1 MNQGIAATSAPTQIL
16 APDLTP
22 DYDLRMTVVN
32 ERVIIRDDPVA
43 NWRVV
48 LVHGVVFGCYSRGD
62 AASERHVCVR
72 LRLSGLAM
80 QAEIAEAFGHVRA
93 TQCRWE
99 KAFRDEGL
107 SGLFTEPPLG
117 RRSSMPKDIED
128 AAVALHVEG
137 LGMRRI
143 AARLGITLHQ
153 VAGVYKRRSLSPQ
166 VPPKQEELFAGQEPE
181 ENIEIVDE
189 SEVVDDDA
197 EFDDVHSKTEPWDG
211 LLVPQYEPGAG
222 VPWAGVLL
230 ALPVLRRHRV
240 LEVLSEIYASLGLLA
255 FYGLQTMVTL
265 MVYLALWR
273 VKRPEHLKGLPPWDL
288 GRVLGLPRV
297 PEVKT
302 VRRKLARMAAQD
314 QARAVMIALAEE
326 RIRQEEDLLGYLYV
340 DGHVREYS
348 GHHDLGHTYKMQR
361 HTPVRATTDTW
372 ANDRNGDPVFLVTSE
387 FNEGLT
393 ATLKTVLAQ
402 ARELVGAGRRITV
415 VFDRGGFSP
424 QLFVDLIRGGYD
436 LITYRKGKT
445 KDLDLASFAKQ
456 TFTAEGREVS
466 YWLCDQ
472 AEVRVGKDNLV
483 WGEEEDQRPLFMRQ
497 VTRLTPD
504 TGHQTKVLTTRADLK
519 PEEVLWRMFARW
531 RQENFFK
538 YMKEEFAVD
547 GLVEYGALP
556 VDPKHE
562 RPNPAH
568 LALSN
573 EIRDLKA
580 HILRLEGERCQLIG
594 RPEARQDAPP
604 GFERFVPG
612 ERQARQLCGKIQ
624 EAHQQLAEL
633 QTQRDELPERVSAGD
648 LKRLR
653 TERQQLATVFK
664 IAAYRIE
671 TELVR
676 LVADHYARTEDE
688 GRKLIAAALRSP
700 ADIEVKNRELR
711 VTLAPQSSPHRSR
724 AIAALCASLNKLD
737 TVVPGTR
744 LRLVLAC
751 AVEPPDDVSC

>member
-1 MNQGIAATSAPTQIL
+1 MFQGIAASPSPSQTVAPEL
-16 APDLTP
+16 KA

-32 ERVIIRDDPVA
+32 ERVIVRDDPA
-43 NWRVV
+43 ARWRVV
-48 LVHGVVFGCYSRGD
+48 LVNGVVFAHYSCDD

-72 LRLSGLAM
+72 LRLSGLAT
-80 QAEIAEAFGHVRA
+80 QVEIADAFGHVRA

-99 KAFRDEGL
+99 RAFRDEGL
-107 SGLFTEPPLG
+107 PGLFTEPALG
-117 RRSSMPKDIED
+117 RRSTMPKTIED
-128 AAVALHVEG
+128 AAVALHLEG

-143 AARLGITLHQ
+143 ATRLGISLHQ
-153 VAGVYKRRSLSPQ
+153 VAGVYKRRSLTRHM
-166 VPPKQEELFAGQEPE
+166 PPKQEELFAGKGLEESDEVIDDMEVIDEEPE
-181 ENIEIVDE
+181 P
-189 SEVVDDDA
+189 DDDHLGA
-197 EFDDVHSKTEPWDG
+197 EPWDG
-211 LLVPQYEPGAG
+211 LLTPEYESGTA

-240 LEVLSEIYASLGLLA
+240 LEVFGGIYQSLGLLA
-255 FYGLQTMVTL
+255 FYGLQTMVTV
-265 MVYLALWR
+265 MVFLALWR

-326 RIRQEEDLLGYLYV
+326 HIRQEEDLLGYLYV

-348 GHHDLGHTYKMQR
+348 GHHDLGQTYKMQR
-361 HTPVRATTDTW
+361 HAPVRATTDTW

-387 FNEGLT
+387 LNEALT
-393 ATLKTVLAQ
+393 ATLKQVLAQ
-402 ARELVGAGRRITV
+402 ASELVGAGRRITV
-415 VFDRGGFSP
+415 VFDRGGWSP
-424 QLFVDLIRGGYD
+424 QLFADLISNGYD
-436 LITYRKGKT
+436 LITYRKGTT
-445 KDLDLASFAKQ
+445 KDLDPASFAEH

-466 YWLCDQ
+466 YWLCDE
-472 AEVRVGKDNLV
+472 AEVRVGKEKV
-483 WGEEEDQRPLFMRQ
+483 TWAEEEERRPLFMRQ

-504 TGHQTKVLTTRADLK
+504 TGHQTKVLTTRADLE

-568 LALSN
+568 RALSN
-573 EIRDLKA
+573 EIKDVKA
-580 HILRLEGERCQLIG
+580 LILRLEGERCQLIG
-594 RPEARQDAPP
+594 RPEARDDAPA
-604 GFERFVPG
+604 GFERYIPG
-612 ERQARQLCGKIQ
+612 HDRAKQLCSEIH
-624 EAHQQLAEL
+624 EAHQVLAEL
-633 QTQRDELPERVSAGD
+633 EAQRDTLPERVTAGD

-653 TERQQLATVFK
+653 TERQLLGTVFK

-671 TELVR
+671 TELLR
-676 LVADHYARTEDE
+676 LVAENYARTEDE

-700 ADIEVKNRELR
+700 ADITVGDHELR
-711 VTLAPQSSPHRSR
+711 VTIAPQSSPHRSR

-744 LRLVLAC
+744 LRLVLDC
-751 AVEPPDDVSC
+751 AIEPPDDVSS